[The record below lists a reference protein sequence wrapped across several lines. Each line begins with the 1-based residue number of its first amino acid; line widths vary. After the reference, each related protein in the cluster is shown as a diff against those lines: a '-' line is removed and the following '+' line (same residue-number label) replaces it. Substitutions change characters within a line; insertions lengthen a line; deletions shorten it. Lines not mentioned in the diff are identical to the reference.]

1 MLTTPLFAC
10 SPSVVIGK
18 NYSYTFSGDSVQ
30 LEVDIAVSASAESAV
45 SLQLWASA
53 TPFEGGLLQGVK
65 VAEVACGILSSDTH
79 ISECA
84 KAYVPA
90 GRASH
95 FMVLALVASPLNEQA
110 LIVDYVNFAQQQVFI
125 VPRMN
130 GKIVVDVQGDA
141 ADITIEQ
148 IENPRI
154 ATNLSGTLA
163 LELWSLSQPYT
174 GASFNGVQQGGVLV
188 GTLLGQTSWSN
199 KVIHMQLTAPIGDNL
214 VLMLREWTGS
224 GYITR
229 DYYAVGQTSAPVV
242 SAPVEAIVVE
252 EHTLLDLMEKV
263 EEIVEAVT
271 PFVESVAHTV
281 GSVVSAMVEAAE
293 QFIEDAEK
301 SIIQELEDITPE
313 SVATEPKVE
322 KSAKKTSSR
331 VLKAKPAPKT
341 VLSLNVIT
349 EEQLTELK
357 GISKA
362 VAKAIVEA
370 RPYARWDEV
379 ATVKGV
385 GGKLL
390 IKLKANFVL

>member
-45 SLQLWASA
+45 FLQLWASA

-65 VAEVACGILSSDTH
+65 IAEVACGMLTSDTH

-163 LELWSLSQPYT
+163 LELWSLS
-174 GASFNGVQQGGVLV
+174 
-188 GTLLGQTSWSN
+188 
-199 KVIHMQLTAPIGDNL
+199 
-214 VLMLREWTGS
+214 
-224 GYITR
+224 
-229 DYYAVGQTSAPVV
+229 
-242 SAPVEAIVVE
+242 
-252 EHTLLDLMEKV
+252 
-263 EEIVEAVT
+263 
-271 PFVESVAHTV
+271 
-281 GSVVSAMVEAAE
+281 
-293 QFIEDAEK
+293 
-301 SIIQELEDITPE
+301 
-313 SVATEPKVE
+313 
-322 KSAKKTSSR
+322 
-331 VLKAKPAPKT
+331 
-341 VLSLNVIT
+341 
-349 EEQLTELK
+349 
-357 GISKA
+357 
-362 VAKAIVEA
+362 
-370 RPYARWDEV
+370 
-379 ATVKGV
+379 
-385 GGKLL
+385 
-390 IKLKANFVL
+390 